1 MTPICEKKDRLLW
14 WTRFETPNFF
24 LKTCFRNSWFFLD
37 RSCLNLFEWSCF
49 QNSRWFL
56 DRDNPNYSDALIFD
70 TSNFYLTTMRYHFG
84 LLVFFFVGSI
94 SLTILIPIV
103 VSPKI
108 WVLVGLQLVGDI
120 VIGTKTIWEHVII
133 KLLNYHWDKNRW
145 VDSQES

>member
-37 RSCLNLFEWSCF
+37 RRCLNLFEWSCF

-84 LLVFFFVGSI
+84 LLVFFCWVHIPDDFDPDSSFPNNLGTSRVTTRRGYCDRYQNHLGACDHKI
-94 SLTILIPIV
+94 AELSL
-103 VSPKI
+103 
-108 WVLVGLQLVGDI
+108 G
-120 VIGTKTIWEHVII
+120 
-133 KLLNYHWDKNRW
+133 
-145 VDSQES
+145 